1 MHATKICRLLVT
13 LKMRSCS
20 SDTEEQFD
28 SASEISPS
36 VHGLFISGNE
46 TVVPLFLFLVLGVLE
61 AGLCF
66 LVVCDSAVV
75 GSTGKHSFL
84 PFECV

>member
-13 LKMRSCS
+13 LKMGSWS
-20 SDTEEQFD
+20 SDTEQFD
-28 SASEISPS
+28 SASEVSPS
-36 VHGLFISGNE
+36 VDGLFISDNE

-61 AGLCF
+61 TGLCF

-75 GSTGKHSFL
+75 RSTGRHSFL
-84 PFECV
+84 PFGCA